1 MTDDSHHDPHLHA
14 HHHARL
20 ERVLLTLLA
29 VVLAYGALAY
39 LVLPAVWTHYEHQK
53 GLAACRW

>member
-1 MTDDSHHDPHLHA
+1 MTDLRHDAHVHA

-29 VVLAYGALAY
+29 VVLGYTAIAY
-39 LVLPAVWTHYEHQK
+39 LVLPALWTHYEHQK
-53 GLAACRW
+53 GLAALPW